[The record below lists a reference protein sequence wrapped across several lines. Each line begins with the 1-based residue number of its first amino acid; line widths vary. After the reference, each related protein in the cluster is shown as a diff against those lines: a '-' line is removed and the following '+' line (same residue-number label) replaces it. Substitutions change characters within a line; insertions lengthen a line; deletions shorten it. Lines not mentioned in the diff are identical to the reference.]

1 MASTGGSYG
10 QVPPPPRLTLTPEE
24 RTIYGQL
31 FKSLDSESLG
41 VVTGEVA
48 RTLFERSGLSPL
60 VLGRIWQIAD
70 DQNNGFLNQTGFA
83 IALRLIGYVQ
93 SGQRL
98 APELASQPGPLPRF
112 EQETTSRVPPLNP
125 AERAR
130 FVQLFESTTSD
141 SLLSGDQARDI
152 FVRARLPT
160 ETLGQIWNLTDIHR
174 RGALDVT
181 EFVIAMHLIQCTL
194 NGSLPT
200 LPPSVPQTLITSA
213 SSGSD
218 GGRPSPRTSARASMA
233 PQLPPPQHQHQ
244 QPAAPRPRGHQFSV
258 GRQSPAPAPG
268 QVQRQLTGSSVG
280 SHQGFGG
287 LARAGSFPATEEW
300 LITTAQ
306 KEHYDSIFASV
317 DRDGRGF
324 IAGDIAVPFFMTS
337 KLPDDVLAQIWD
349 LSDIRNTGE
358 LSKDE
363 FAVAMY
369 LVQQKLTGNE
379 LPQTLPTLLV
389 PPGLRSRSPA
399 VTPNPVFLP
408 GPPPASVF
416 DAPSQQSPTQPAQP
430 AQPAQAKG
438 ESALLDLFDLDD
450 SAFAPPTS
458 LTAPSAPAARAAA
471 PVSQTS
477 LPVMAQSPPPPPPPP
492 PATASAPSAVPSAP
506 ATTFGAVPTP
516 LSPSITG
523 RAPFV
528 PSSAFG
534 QSIQQELTT
543 HSYAPPT
550 QESTSSRSAPAPASA
565 PPPRLPSS
573 PALSKSSTAASPV
586 VAPQLFSAPPPTSF
600 PRAAPSISAS
610 VSSTA
615 SPVSAPSTTAAN
627 EDLLLADDDVKEKIA
642 SEKTQFGKLS
652 TEIGSLTT
660 QTQALKDKRAKAEAE
675 LAKMVAL
682 RQDIEGK
689 LKQLHG
695 VYESEASKV
704 RAVEQQLATSTNETA
719 KLRQEYAVLESSV
732 HAVQVQY
739 QEVMSNLETDQN
751 ENATLKEKIRLVQE
765 QTAQVQEALEK
776 AKREARQQKGL
787 VAINKKSLTS
797 AESELEATQRT
808 LDESQ
813 SQAES
818 VGVVSTAMSPGP
830 DDVARTSNM
839 NPFHRFASPG
849 QSEFNTSDTML
860 PAAVAAEAL
869 PGSDAPSVPAPPPPA
884 VPASIFE
891 NMLADF
897 QRSPSQA
904 SHPTIASPVVGAPSV
919 EESEASSLPRT
930 GYEDDYD
937 DQIASSPATTT
948 TAATTHL
955 FTNHVASLSGAG
967 GAAALVSGLHAAE
980 VESVSSSVV
989 NNAPDSIRDG
999 FSRPESPT
1007 LHSHTS
1013 SVSAVTASE
1022 GGEAPKESE
1031 SLVTPPVLPG
1041 ETPEPSVLPAPE
1053 TTAMDEVV
1061 TEPAPAESESPAAEA
1076 PAPPTEEESKD
1087 EESDPFALKPKQK
1100 HFAGTK
1106 EDFDAVFSGLGL
1118 LPKKNAIDETPSETS
1133 SGRPFVAAFPPIE
1146 NLQIDDESSSD
1157 EEPESPAMPIPAYS
1171 APSEVEPANTAPSD
1185 PVVQAVASAPEPEPV
1200 LTLPSELD
1208 TAASAPPSD
1217 MFASFEDSFATAPFA
1232 DVAPSSPP
1240 VVSIPTTSPFEP
1252 SSPVSS
1258 LTSKDV
1264 QDSFD
1269 AVFASFTA
1277 PAPLPPSEPALP
1289 SAPDIPSFDQSF
1301 RSFPAAFPS
1310 SPQPPPQAAPTFAP
1324 TSQGPPLPP
1333 KIPLSGADSH
1343 AVVSGFDDF
1352 DNAFTGLEDAKKA
1365 TSANGTAGNATDT
1378 SFEAAFEDFGKD
1390 FGSR

>member
-1 MASTGGSYG
+1 MALTGGSYG
-10 QVPPPPRLTLTPEE
+10 QVAPPPRLTLTPEE

-112 EQETTSRVPPLNP
+112 EQETPSRVPPLNP

-130 FVQLFESTTSD
+130 FLQLFESTTSD
-141 SLLSGDQARDI
+141 SLLSGDLARDI

-160 ETLGQIWNLTDIHR
+160 ETLGQIWNLADIHR

-194 NGSLPT
+194 NGSLPA
-200 LPPSVPQTLITSA
+200 LPSSVPQALITAA
-213 SSGSD
+213 SFGAD
-218 GGRPSPRTSARASMA
+218 GGRPSSRTGARASMA
-233 PQLPPPQHQHQ
+233 PQIPPPQHQHQ

-258 GRQSPAPAPG
+258 GRQSPAPAAG
-268 QVQRQLTGSSVG
+268 QVQRQLTGGSVG

-287 LARAGSFPATEEW
+287 FARAGSFPATEDW
-300 LITTAQ
+300 LITAAQ

-317 DRDGRGF
+317 DREGRGF
-324 IAGDIAVPFFMTS
+324 IGGDIAVPFFMTS
-337 KLPDDVLAQIWD
+337 KLPDNNLAQIWD

-369 LVQQKLTGNE
+369 LVQQKLSGNE
-379 LPQTLPTLLV
+379 LPQTLPALLV
-389 PPGLRSRSPA
+389 PPSLRSRSPA
-399 VTPNPVFLP
+399 GAPNPVFLP
-408 GPPPASVF
+408 EPVPASVF
-416 DAPSQQSPTQPAQP
+416 DAPSQQFPTQPARPVQP
-430 AQPAQAKG
+430 KG

-458 LTAPSAPAARAAA
+458 VTAPSAPAARAAA
-471 PVSQTS
+471 PVSQA
-477 LPVMAQSPPPPPPPP
+477 PAPAKAQSPPPPPPPP
-492 PATASAPSAVPSAP
+492 QPAASAPSAVPSAP
-506 ATTFGAVPTP
+506 ATTFGAVPSP

-550 QESTSSRSAPAPASA
+550 PGSTSSRSAPAPASA
-565 PPPRLPSS
+565 PPPRAPSS
-573 PALSKSSTAASPV
+573 PALSKSSTAASPA
-586 VAPQLFSAPPPTSF
+586 VAPQQFSAPPPTSF

-615 SPVSAPSTTAAN
+615 SPVSVPSTTAGN
-627 EDLLLADDDVKEKIA
+627 EDLLLGDDDVKEKIA

-652 TEIGSLTT
+652 TEIGSLTA

-675 LAKMVAL
+675 LAKMLAL

-695 VYESEASKV
+695 VYESEAAKV

-739 QEVMSNLETDQN
+739 QEVMSNLETDQS

-776 AKREARQQKGL
+776 AKRDARQQKGL
-787 VAINKKSLTS
+787 VAINKKSLVS
-797 AESELEATQRT
+797 AESELDAAQKA

-818 VGVVSTAMSPGP
+818 AGVVSTAVSSGP
-830 DDVARTSNM
+830 EDVARTSDM
-839 NPFHRFASPG
+839 NPFHRFASPA
-849 QSEFNTSDTML
+849 QSEFNPSDPGTML
-860 PAAVAAEAL
+860 PAAAAAAAL
-869 PGSDAPSVPAPPPPA
+869 PASDAPAVPASPPPA

-897 QRSPSQA
+897 QRSSSQA
-904 SHPTIASPVVGAPSV
+904 SQPTIASPVVGAPSV

-937 DQIASSPATTT
+937 EQIASSPATTT

-955 FTNHVASLSGAG
+955 FTNNVASLSGPG

-989 NNAPDSIRDG
+989 NNAPESIRDG

-1022 GGEAPKESE
+1022 GGEAPKGADSE
-1031 SLVTPPVLPG
+1031 SLVTPTVLPAV
-1041 ETPEPSVLPAPE
+1041 TSEPSAPPAPE
-1053 TTAMDEVV
+1053 TTAIDEVA
-1061 TEPAPAESESPAAEA
+1061 TEPAPAESEPLAAEA
-1076 PAPPTEEESKD
+1076 PTPPAEEGSKEEESD
-1087 EESDPFALKPKQK
+1087 HFALKPKQK

-1118 LPKKNAIDETPSETS
+1118 LPKKNAIDDTPSETS
-1133 SGRPFVAAFPPIE
+1133 SGRPFVAEFPPIE
-1146 NLQIDDESSSD
+1146 HFHIDDESSSD
-1157 EEPESPAMPIPAYS
+1157 EEPETPGQPMPAYS
-1171 APSEVEPANTAPSD
+1171 APPQEPANTAPSE
-1185 PVVQAVASAPEPEPV
+1185 PVVQAVASAPEAEPA
-1200 LTLPSELD
+1200 LTFPSVPD
-1208 TAASAPPSD
+1208 AAASAPPSD

-1232 DVAPSSPP
+1232 EAAPSSPP
-1240 VVSIPTTSPFEP
+1240 VDSIPATSPFAP
-1252 SSPVSS
+1252 SSPVTSF
-1258 LTSKDV
+1258 TSKNV

-1277 PAPLPPSEPALP
+1277 TAPLPPSEPALP
-1289 SAPDIPSFDQSF
+1289 SAPDAHSFEESF
-1301 RSFPAAFPS
+1301 PSFPAAFTS
-1310 SPQPPPQAAPTFAP
+1310 SPPQPPPQASTSAP

-1333 KIPLSGADSH
+1333 KIPLSGADSL
-1343 AVVSGFDDF
+1343 SGLDDF
-1352 DNAFTGLEDAKKA
+1352 DNAFTGLEDAKAA
-1365 TSANGTAGNATDT
+1365 TSANGTASNATDT
-1378 SFEAAFEDFGKD
+1378 SFDAAFEDFGKE